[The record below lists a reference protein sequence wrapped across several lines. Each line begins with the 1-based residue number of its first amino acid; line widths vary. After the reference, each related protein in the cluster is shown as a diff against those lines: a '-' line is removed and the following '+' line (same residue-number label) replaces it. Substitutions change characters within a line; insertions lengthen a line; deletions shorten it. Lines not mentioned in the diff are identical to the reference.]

1 MGLRAGISGPKRQA
15 LKIVNRETMPPQEL
29 FLERFDIENIS
40 TPCADFP

>member
-1 MGLRAGISGPKRQA
+1 MGLPAGISGPKRQA

-40 TPCADFP
+40 TPCADLP

>member
-1 MGLRAGISGPKRQA
+1 MGLPAGISGPKRQA
-15 LKIVNRETMPPQEL
+15 LKSVNREPMPPQEL